1 MAKVVKGENVKNSA
15 EENLKE
21 NIIELPKEK
30 RYYVTTD
37 EEGNIKGYFPLKEN
51 KLGKDWVAM
60 YQSALMALAKWN
72 LPNEQYRVFFVLL
85 SKLDFDNYLRVSQTE
100 IANELSMKQPHVSR
114 AMKALCEKNVIV
126 EGLPAGK
133 FKTYRLNPYIAHK
146 GKNRNNTILDFT
158 DALADK
164 GKNMAKE
171 SKDFD

>member
-1 MAKVVKGENVKNSA
+1 MAKIVKGENVKNSV
-15 EENLKE
+15 EDNLKE
-21 NIIELPKEK
+21 NVIELDKEK

-37 EEGNIKGYFPLKEN
+37 EEGNIKGYFPLKQ
-51 KLGKDWVAM
+51 KSLGKDWVALF
-60 YQSALMALAKWN
+60 QKAISAIADMN
-72 LPNEQYRVFFVLL
+72 LPNEQYRVFLKLL
-85 SKLDFDNYLRVSQTE
+85 SKVDFDNYLRVSQTE

-114 AMKALCEKNVIV
+114 AMKALCEKSIIV

-164 GKNMAKE
+164 GKNMTQE
-171 SKDFD
+171 SKDFE